1 VNGAFKS
8 SSLITFKLRNHLKIN
23 RDTLCVNIKIFYLN
37 GIQKICVDFFSHKN
51 ISSLKSIKMFALY
64 NKYTKCTF
72 RQCLD
77 KYFSENDLWTREYFS
92 TKSETLSS
100 GSVNAYFKQTKMI

>member
-1 VNGAFKS
+1 
-8 SSLITFKLRNHLKIN
+8 
-23 RDTLCVNIKIFYLN
+23 
-37 GIQKICVDFFSHKN
+37 
-51 ISSLKSIKMFALY
+51 MFALY

-77 KYFSENDLWTREYFS
+77 KYFSEYDLWTREYFS